1 MLSSF
6 EAFDQL
12 FAERQ
17 LPVEEVAEVLADVT
31 VRVII
36 HGQDAA
42 NPMGAATPSLKN
54 IVISMAATAHRRRR
68 DPGRRDASR
77 RGCFTP
83 LSRP

>member
-17 LPVEEVAEVLADVT
+17 LPVEEVAEVLADVA

-36 HGQDAA
+36 QEQAA
-42 NPMGAATPSLKN
+42 NPMGAATPSLKEHRDQHGGDGTK
-54 IVISMAATAHRRRR
+54 AT
-68 DPGRRDASR
+68 
-77 RGCFTP
+77 
-83 LSRP
+83 